1 MRGKFGTQASLVLLC
16 AVPRAVREA
25 LTSWDRNLY
34 GLPKALTETK
44 SRIYEK
50 IYHLGTELVTTCS
63 IFSPSLC
70 IRISHQEHGLDI
82 Q

>member
-1 MRGKFGTQASLVLLC
+1 MNSALEPRCCF
-16 AVPRAVREA
+16 AVPRSVREA

-50 IYHLGTELVTTCS
+50 IYHLGTDLVTTCFPS
-63 IFSPSLC
+63 SPSQLHMNLPPE
-70 IRISHQEHGLDI
+70 S
-82 Q
+82 